1 MLLKIKFNNAVMV
14 READKEMM
22 FQVEHSTQPA
32 IELTTHYQEG
42 KPEIQ
47 KLRLFVTD
55 YGRIKRGG

>member
-1 MLLKIKFNNAVMV
+1 MLLKIKLNKAVMV
-14 READKEMM
+14 RETGQEIT
-22 FQVEHSTQPA
+22 FQTSHGNPV
-32 IELTTHYQEG
+32 ELTTHYQEG